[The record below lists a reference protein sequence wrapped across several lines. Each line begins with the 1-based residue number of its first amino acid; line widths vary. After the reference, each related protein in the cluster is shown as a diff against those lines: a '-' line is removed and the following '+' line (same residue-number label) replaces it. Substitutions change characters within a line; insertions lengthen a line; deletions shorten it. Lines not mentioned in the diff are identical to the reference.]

1 MAPFGAALRVMAQV
15 EPAQGEERDV
25 VAGVAGIV
33 RMGSN
38 PPVEGMAVR
47 SGQALLSVDGSTTAD
62 GNLNVRL
69 QEAEAAYQRARSELE
84 RKEPLAGEHIV
95 SQSDLQAARAEY
107 ALPRRSGRA

>member
-47 SGQALLSVDGSTTAD
+47 AGQALLSVDGSTTAD

-69 QEAEAAYQRARSELE
+69 QEAEAAYQRARNEAENNAIPEL
-84 RKEPLAGEHIV
+84 
-95 SQSDLQAARAEY
+95 
-107 ALPRRSGRA
+107 GRYGIYLTEEDIRHPV